1 MGQLIFLCQA
11 FGIQLLLAQTQ
22 VTGGGA
28 AEAATP
34 AAAEKP
40 PGFLDS
46 MGFMLPAMIAVTV
59 LYLIMMGKPKDQ
71 AKNKAAEMREKLKK
85 NDRVVTA
92 GGILGTVV
100 NIRSDNDYVTL
111 RVDDSTNARMQVL
124 ASSIAR
130 VLSDDDS
137 KQSA

>member
-1 MGQLIFLCQA
+1 MGQLIFLCHA
-11 FGIQLLLAQTQ
+11 FGIRLLLAQTQ
-22 VTGGGA
+22 VTGGAVDA
-28 AEAATP
+28 AQEAV
-34 AAAEKP
+34 AEKP
-40 PGFLDS
+40 PGFWDN
-46 MGFMLPAMIAVTV
+46 MGFMLPAMMAVTV

-71 AKNKAAEMREKLKK
+71 GQTKAADMLAKLKK

-100 NIRSDNDYVTL
+100 NVRSENEYVTI

>member
-1 MGQLIFLCQA
+1 MGQLIFLCHA
-11 FGIQLLLAQTQ
+11 FSIRLLLAQTQ
-22 VTGGGA
+22 VAEGVAGA
-28 AEAATP
+28 AKE
-34 AAAEKP
+34 AAAEQ
-40 PGFLDS
+40 PGFWDS

-59 LYLIMMGKPKDQ
+59 LYLIMMGKPQDRVQ
-71 AKNKAAEMREKLKK
+71 NKAAEMKEKLKK

-100 NIRSDNDYVTL
+100 NIRTDNDYVTI
-111 RVDDSTNARMQVL
+111 RVDDSTNARIQVL

-137 KQSA
+137 KPSS

>member
-1 MGQLIFLCQA
+1 MGQLIFLCHA
-11 FGIQLLLAQTQ
+11 FGIQVLLAQTQ
-22 VTGGGA
+22 VVEGVADA
-28 AEAATP
+28 AKEAPP
-34 AAAEKP
+34 AQ
-40 PGFLDS
+40 PGIWDN
-46 MGFMLPAMIAVTV
+46 MGFMLPAMMAVTV

-71 AKNKAAEMREKLKK
+71 GQNKSAEMLAKLKK

-100 NIRSDNDYVTL
+100 NLRSDNDYVTI

>member
-1 MGQLIFLCQA
+1 MGQLIFLCHA
-11 FGIQLLLAQTQ
+11 FGIQVLLAQTQ
-22 VTGGGA
+22 VAEGVAGA
-28 AEAATP
+28 AKEAAG
-34 AAAEKP
+34 EKP
-40 PGFLDS
+40 PGFWDN

-71 AKNKAAEMREKLKK
+71 AQNKSAEMLANLKK

-100 NIRSDNDYVTL
+100 NVRSDNDYVSI

-137 KQSA
+137 KQSG

>member
-1 MGQLIFLCQA
+1 MGQLIFLCHA
-11 FGIQLLLAQTQ
+11 FGIQMLLAQTQ
-22 VTGGGA
+22 VAEGVAGA
-28 AEAATP
+28 AKEAV
-34 AAAEKP
+34 AEKP
-40 PGFLDS
+40 PGFWDN

-59 LYLIMMGKPKDQ
+59 LYLILMGKPQDRGQTKSADML
-71 AKNKAAEMREKLKK
+71 AKLKK

-100 NIRSDNDYVTL
+100 NVRSDNDYVTI

-130 VLSDDDS
+130 VLSDENS

>member
-1 MGQLIFLCQA
+1 MGQLIILCHT
-11 FGIQLLLAQTQ
+11 FGIQLLFAQTQ
-22 VTGGGA
+22 VAEGVADA
-28 AEAATP
+28 AKQAV
-34 AAAEKP
+34 AEKP
-40 PGFLDS
+40 PGFWDN

-59 LYLIMMGKPKDQ
+59 LYLILMGKPQDRGQ
-71 AKNKAAEMREKLKK
+71 NKAADMLAKLKK

-100 NIRSDNDYVTL
+100 NVRSDNDYVTI

-130 VLSDDDS
+130 VLSDENS

>member
-1 MGQLIFLCQA
+1 MGQLIILCHA
-11 FGIQLLLAQTQ
+11 FGIRMLLAQTQ
-22 VTGGGA
+22 V
-28 AEAATP
+28 AEGVAD
-34 AAAEKP
+34 AAEKAVADQP
-40 PGFLDS
+40 PGFWDS

-71 AKNKAAEMREKLKK
+71 AKTKSADMLANLKK

-100 NIRSDNDYVTL
+100 NVRSDNDYVTI
-111 RVDDSTNARMQVL
+111 RVDDSTNARMQVM

>member
-1 MGQLIFLCQA
+1 MGQLIFLCHA
-11 FGIQLLLAQTQ
+11 FGIQVLLAQTQ
-22 VTGGGA
+22 VVEGVAGA
-28 AEAATP
+28 AKQQAPEQ
-34 AAAEKP
+34 
-40 PGFLDS
+40 PGFWDN
-46 MGFMLPAMIAVTV
+46 MGFMLPAMMAVTV
-59 LYLIMMGKPKDQ
+59 LYLIMMGKPQDRGQ
-71 AKNKAAEMREKLKK
+71 NKSADMLAKLKK

-100 NIRSDNDYVTL
+100 NLRSDNDYVTI

>member
-1 MGQLIFLCQA
+1 MGQLIFLCHA
-11 FGIQLLLAQTQ
+11 FGIQVLLAQTQ
-22 VTGGGA
+22 VVEGVAGA
-28 AEAATP
+28 AKE
-34 AAAEKP
+34 AAAEQP
-40 PGFLDS
+40 PGFWDN
-46 MGFMLPAMIAVTV
+46 MGFMLPAMMAVTV
-59 LYLIMMGKPKDQ
+59 LYLIMMGKPQDRGQ
-71 AKNKAAEMREKLKK
+71 NKSAEMLANLKK

-100 NIRSDNDYVTL
+100 NLRSDNDYVTI